1 MNNCIMAQCPINK
14 LKMCVDISEAV
25 SVVQLYQTVVS
36 AGRLTLANR
45 TSQMLFKLKYLSFC
59 FWIFIITVK
68 QAAAVRVTPLDVV
81 QGQLWRFSA
90 ISSRQK

>member
-59 FWIFIITVK
+59 FWIFVITVK
-68 QAAAVRVTPLDVV
+68 RVAAVRVTPLDVV
-81 QGQLWRFSA
+81 
-90 ISSRQK
+90 